1 MHLKTINIHPEKFP
15 TRDHYPFN
23 LEIFHQTKSLSL
35 NKPITFL
42 IGENGTGKTTLLK
55 AIAYK
60 CGIYIWKGMER
71 TRSVNNPFEEDL
83 YKAISIEW
91 VNGLIPGSF
100 FSSQHFRN
108 FSQIVDEWAAL
119 DPGVIEY
126 FGGKSLIA
134 QSHGQS
140 LMSYFRSRYLIKG
153 IYFLDEPETA
163 LSPKSQI
170 ELLQVL
176 TQISCKGHAQF
187 VIATHSPIL
196 LACPGSDI
204 YSFDKKPVEKIEYE
218 MTDYFITYRD
228 FMLNP
233 NKYRAELVK

>member
-1 MHLKTINIHPEKFP
+1 MHLRSIYIHPEKFP
-15 TRDHYPFN
+15 TVDHYPFN
-23 LEIFHQTKSLSL
+23 LEIFHQTKSLAL
-35 NKPITFL
+35 NTPITFL

-71 TRSVNNPFEEDL
+71 TRSINNPYEEDL

-91 VNGLIPGSF
+91 ANELIPGSF

-108 FSQIVDEWAAL
+108 FSQIVDEWTAL
-119 DPGVIEY
+119 DPGIINY
-126 FGGKSLIA
+126 FGGKSLIT

-140 LMSYFRSRYLIKG
+140 LMSYFRSRYKIKG

-176 TQISCKGHAQF
+176 TQMSRQGHAQF
-187 VIATHSPIL
+187 IIATHSPIL
-196 LACPGSDI
+196 MACPDSDI
-204 YSFDKKPVEKIEYE
+204 YSFDKKPVEKIDYE
-218 MTDYFITYRD
+218 KTDYFLTYRD
-228 FMLNP
+228 FILNKE
-233 NKYRAELVK
+233 KYRAELLK